1 LIAIEIRSS
10 ANMKILL
17 TNDDGIFA
25 PGLRTLAAE
34 LKDAG
39 HKIIIIAPDRERSAA
54 SHSLSLR
61 VDILVKNIAVD
72 EYAVSGT
79 PVDCSVIAL
88 QKIIQD
94 PVDLVISG
102 INAGQ
107 NMGEDVLYSGTVA
120 AAVEASLMG
129 MRAIAISIN
138 SYNNQKFEV
147 AAKWMRKM
155 IDMGID
161 QLAEP
166 HGVLNI
172 NIPNIGFNEIKG
184 IRLTKT
190 GHRKYYNFIKVLEER
205 DKEFVYRVGG
215 DMPVWDIE
223 RGTDAEAVADGYISI
238 TPLGFDLTDG
248 EAFPAILDWLETNHV
263 LHLEN

>member
-1 LIAIEIRSS
+1 M
-10 ANMKILL
+10 NILL

-25 PGLRTLAAE
+25 PGIRALAAE
-34 LKDAG
+34 LKAAG
-39 HKIIIIAPDRERSAA
+39 HKLTIIAPDRERSAA

-61 VDILVKNIAVD
+61 TDIHVQNIAD
-72 EYAVSGT
+72 NEYAVSGT
-79 PVDCSVIAL
+79 PVDCTVIAL
-88 QKIIQD
+88 QKILTE

-138 SYNNQKFEV
+138 SYSNQKFEV
-147 AAKWMRKM
+147 AAKWMRRM
-155 IDMGID
+155 LDMGID
-161 QLAEP
+161 QLAQT

-172 NIPNIGFNEIKG
+172 NIPNIEFEAIKG

-190 GHRKYYNFIKVLEER
+190 GHRKYYNFIKVIEEHE
-205 DKEFVYRVGG
+205 KEFSYRVGG

-223 RGTDAEAVADGYISI
+223 RGTDAEAVSEGYISI

-248 EAFPAILDWLETNHV
+248 EAFPAILDWLETNHM
-263 LHLEN
+263 LHLES